1 MSLFQEKKIILG
13 VCGGIAAYKSVE
25 LLRLLIK
32 AGARVQVIMT
42 PSAEQFVA
50 PMTFQ
55 ALSANPV
62 RSDLFDKAAEAGMGH
77 IELARWA
84 DLIIIAPATANTI
97 AKISQGVADNL
108 LTTVCLASIAP
119 IIIVPAMNQQMWRS
133 EVNQENIK
141 RFRSRASI
149 SLIGPARGVQACGDN
164 GPGRMEEPE
173 SIMQFCEQRLQQ
185 LKEQKIISGLLKGK
199 KLLITAGPTIE
210 DIDPVRYISNRSSGK
225 MGYAIAQAAS
235 EAGAEVTLVSGP
247 VVLDTPEGVKCY
259 KVRSAVQMHKRVFEQ
274 LDNIDIFIATAA
286 VADYRPVEIKSQ
298 KIKKSQDTMT
308 IELVKNPDIL
318 ADVSAHNEK
327 LFTVGFA
334 AETSELEKY
343 ALDKLNRKKLNMIA
357 ANRVGSDN
365 TGRSIGF
372 DSDTNELVLF
382 CKKSDTGVEQ
392 KILPE
397 TTKQQLAKALIKEI
411 VLQFESS
418 NRKSRSKKKD

>member
-1 MSLFQEKKIILG
+1 MSLFQDKKIILG
-13 VCGGIAAYKSVE
+13 VCGGVAAYKAVE

-32 AGARVQVIMT
+32 AGAQVQVVMT

-55 ALSANPV
+55 ALSSNPV

-84 DLIIIAPATANTI
+84 DLILIAPATANTI

-108 LTTVCLASIAP
+108 LTTVCLASAAPLIIA
-119 IIIVPAMNQQMWRS
+119 PAMNQQMWRS

-141 RFRSRASI
+141 RFKGRPSI
-149 SLIGPARGVQACGDN
+149 SLIGPARGEQACGDN

-173 SIMQFCEQRLQQ
+173 SIMQFCEQQLQQ
-185 LKEQKIISGLLKGK
+185 LKEQQVLSGQLKGK

-225 MGYAIAQAAS
+225 MGYAIARAAS

-247 VVLDTPEGVKCY
+247 VLLDVPERVNCY
-259 KVRSAVQMHKRVFEQ
+259 KVRSAVQMYKRVFEQ

-286 VADYRPVEIKSQ
+286 VADYRPIETKSQ

-308 IELVKNPDIL
+308 IKLIKNPDIL
-318 ADVSAHNEK
+318 ADVSSHNEK
-327 LFTVGFA
+327 LFTIGFA
-334 AETSELEKY
+334 AETTELEKY
-343 ALDKLNRKKLNMIA
+343 ALDKLNRKKLDMIA

-372 DSDTNELVLF
+372 DRDTNELVLF
-382 CKKSDTGVEQ
+382 CKNSGAGIEQ

-397 TTKQQLAKALIKEI
+397 TTKQQLARELIKEI
-411 VLQFESS
+411 VLQYE
-418 NRKSRSKKKD
+418 NRNNKKQ

>member
-1 MSLFQEKKIILG
+1 MSLFQDKKIILG
-13 VCGGIAAYKSVE
+13 VCGGVAAYKAVE

-32 AGARVQVIMT
+32 AGAQVQVVMT

-55 ALSANPV
+55 ALSSNPV

-84 DLIIIAPATANTI
+84 DLILIAPATANTI

-108 LTTVCLASIAP
+108 LTTVCLASAAPLIIA
-119 IIIVPAMNQQMWRS
+119 PAMNQQMWRS

-141 RFRSRASI
+141 RFKGRPSI
-149 SLIGPARGVQACGDN
+149 SLIGPARGEQACGDN

-173 SIMQFCEQRLQQ
+173 SIMQFCEQQLQQ
-185 LKEQKIISGLLKGK
+185 LKEQQILSGQLKGK

-225 MGYAIAQAAS
+225 MGYAIARAAS

-247 VVLDTPEGVKCY
+247 VLLDVPERVNCY
-259 KVRSAVQMHKRVFEQ
+259 KVRSAVQMYKRVFEQ

-286 VADYRPVEIKSQ
+286 VADYRPIETKSQ

-308 IELVKNPDIL
+308 IKLIKNPDIL
-318 ADVSAHNEK
+318 ADVSSHNEK
-327 LFTVGFA
+327 LFTIGFA
-334 AETSELEKY
+334 AETTELEKY
-343 ALDKLNRKKLNMIA
+343 ALDKLNRKKLDMIA

-372 DSDTNELVLF
+372 DRDTNELVLF
-382 CKKSDTGVEQ
+382 CKNSGAGIEQ

-397 TTKQQLAKALIKEI
+397 TTKQQLARELIKEI
-411 VLQFESS
+411 VLQYE
-418 NRKSRSKKKD
+418 NRNNKKQ

>member
-1 MSLFQEKKIILG
+1 MSLFQDKKIILG
-13 VCGGIAAYKSVE
+13 VCGGVAAYKAVE

-32 AGARVQVIMT
+32 AGAQVQVVMT

-55 ALSANPV
+55 ALSSNPV

-84 DLIIIAPATANTI
+84 DLILIAPATANTI

-108 LTTVCLASIAP
+108 LTTVCLASAAPLIIA
-119 IIIVPAMNQQMWRS
+119 PAMNQQMWRS

-141 RFRSRASI
+141 RFKGRPSI
-149 SLIGPARGVQACGDN
+149 SLIGPARGEQACGDN

-173 SIMQFCEQRLQQ
+173 SIMQFCEQQLQQ
-185 LKEQKIISGLLKGK
+185 LKEQQVLSGQLKGK

-225 MGYAIAQAAS
+225 MGYAIARAAS

-247 VVLDTPEGVKCY
+247 VLLDVPERVNCY
-259 KVRSAVQMHKRVFEQ
+259 KVRSAVQMYKRVFEQ

-286 VADYRPVEIKSQ
+286 VADYRPVETKSQ

-308 IELVKNPDIL
+308 IKLIKNPDIL
-318 ADVSAHNEK
+318 ADVSSHNEK
-327 LFTVGFA
+327 LFTIGFA
-334 AETSELEKY
+334 AETTELEKY
-343 ALDKLNRKKLNMIA
+343 ALDKLNRKKLDMIA

-382 CKKSDTGVEQ
+382 CKNSGAGIEQ

-397 TTKQQLAKALIKEI
+397 TTKQQLARELIKEI
-411 VLQFESS
+411 VLQYE
-418 NRKSRSKKKD
+418 NRNNKKQ

>member
-1 MSLFQEKKIILG
+1 MSLFQDKKIILG
-13 VCGGIAAYKSVE
+13 ICGGVAAYKAVE

-32 AGARVQVIMT
+32 AGAQVQVVMT

-55 ALSANPV
+55 ALSSNPV

-84 DLIIIAPATANTI
+84 DLILIAPATANTI

-108 LTTVCLASIAP
+108 LTTVCLASAAPLIIA
-119 IIIVPAMNQQMWRS
+119 PAMNQQMWRS

-141 RFRSRASI
+141 RFKGRPSI
-149 SLIGPARGVQACGDN
+149 SLIGPARGEQACGDN

-173 SIMQFCEQRLQQ
+173 SIMQFCEQQLQQ
-185 LKEQKIISGLLKGK
+185 LKEQQVLSGQLKGK

-225 MGYAIAQAAS
+225 MGYAIARAAS

-247 VVLDTPEGVKCY
+247 VLLDVPERVNCY
-259 KVRSAVQMHKRVFEQ
+259 KVRSAVQMYKRVFEQ

-286 VADYRPVEIKSQ
+286 VADYRPVETKSQ

-308 IELVKNPDIL
+308 IKLIKNPDIL
-318 ADVSAHNEK
+318 ADVSSHNEK
-327 LFTVGFA
+327 LFTIGFA
-334 AETSELEKY
+334 AETTELEKY
-343 ALDKLNRKKLNMIA
+343 ALDKLNRKKLDMIA

-372 DSDTNELVLF
+372 DRDTNELVLF
-382 CKKSDTGVEQ
+382 CKNSGAGIEQ

-397 TTKQQLAKALIKEI
+397 TTKQQLARELIKEI
-411 VLQFESS
+411 VLQYE
-418 NRKSRSKKKD
+418 NRNNKKQ